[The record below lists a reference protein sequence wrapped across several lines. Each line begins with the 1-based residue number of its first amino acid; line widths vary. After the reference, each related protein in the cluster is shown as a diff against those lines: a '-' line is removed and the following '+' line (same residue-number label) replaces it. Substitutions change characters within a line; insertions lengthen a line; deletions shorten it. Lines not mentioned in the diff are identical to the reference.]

1 MAGTDDGNR
10 QVALTVD
17 QVAIALGLNAEQFD
31 KLVELGVQQDANLD
45 GINGAINKLAEGI
58 APVDSSLAAEIASL
72 KQEIVIGFSGMSQ
85 SIANLNNVIFDA
97 QNNLAKW
104 LAAIALAAS
113 TPDDN
118 SIEVQRKIDEATAS
132 MKSSTDALD
141 AAVRN
146 NQSKL

>member
-17 QVAIALGLNAEQFD
+17 QIAVSLGLNAEQFD
-31 KLVELGVQQDANLD
+31 KLVQLGVQQDANLD

-72 KQEIVIGFSGMSQ
+72 KQEIVVGFTATNQ
-85 SIANLNNVIFDA
+85 SIANLNNVIMDRA
-97 QNNLAKW
+97 VDLAKW

-118 SIEVQRKIDEATAS
+118 SAEVQAKIDEATAS

-141 AAVRN
+141 AAVKA
-146 NQSKL
+146 NQPKQ